1 MFQCGQQIIY
11 GGNGVCRIEDIV
23 LRETAL
29 SEEPVRVYVIRLDS
43 GLTSYVPVSSTVFMR
58 ALLSCD
64 EAEAIIAEYPS
75 IPIRNFGSGNS
86 KAMADR
92 YRSILAGHDPRE
104 MLCLYKSLQQR
115 VQNAKSCGKKPG
127 SMDERFSQAVKDEIS
142 KEFSAVLGISPA
154 EVLAR
159 LGI

>member
-64 EAEAIIAEYPS
+64 EAEAIIAE
-75 IPIRNFGSGNS
+75 
-86 KAMADR
+86 
-92 YRSILAGHDPRE
+92 
-104 MLCLYKSLQQR
+104 
-115 VQNAKSCGKKPG
+115 
-127 SMDERFSQAVKDEIS
+127 
-142 KEFSAVLGISPA
+142 
-154 EVLAR
+154 
-159 LGI
+159 